1 MIYTGFYIIST
12 LFVIHKY
19 STFSKSNLGIIMGL
33 MVPDLD
39 IFFKYLALSK
49 NLHGGPLHSIIL
61 AFFIFIFLLIIHESK
76 KINLSKKIINGFFIG
91 IIAHIF
97 FDILELILVSEDK
110 IFFTI
115 CTK

>member
-49 NLHGGPLHSIIL
+49 NLHGGPLHSTIL
-61 AFFIFIFLLIIHESK
+61 ALFIFIFLLIIHESK
-76 KINLSKKIINGFFIG
+76 KINLSKKIITDFYWNYSSYFF
-91 IIAHIF
+91 
-97 FDILELILVSEDK
+97 
-110 IFFTI
+110 
-115 CTK
+115 

>member
-61 AFFIFIFLLIIHESK
+61 ALIIFIVLLIIHESK

-97 FDILELILVSEDK
+97 LTFLSQDK
-110 IFFTI
+110 KYHSIGLFQ
-115 CTK
+115 